1 MSDAERSHLSLD
13 SSDQEHPEAIVTGEQ
28 RRAAAASAAPP
39 LPSRRVRPRRSSLP
53 TAFLR
58 AGFTMQPSTGS
69 AQNKDFAERRLSA
82 LFERDRKRADADKAA
97 AAAKRQRRASAS
109 AAITNAIASQSQK
122 ATNPKA
128 KGKKRGPYEKS
139 FSAADKV
146 TIGRLYAMHGNNF
159 GRLKRE
165 LRNAPM
171 PGECRA
177 CDASTCSLEAGVT
190 PERREIV
197 RSWANKINGRT
208 VRRWAANLRFST
220 AGVGVAA
227 QQTAR
232 QALMAKADH
241 ELAEL
246 VRTLRCRGAPVM
258 YRNLIQLRAGQMLA
272 DPRILHAVVAKRRA
286 STAARRRKALT
297 KVNRS
302 GDSSSTAATAALD
315 KAATEEPAAVGQSRF
330 MSYSWARTFAANF
343 NLKVRAVT
351 ASKVLKQADPVRVEN
366 MRKRVVHDVIR

>member
-28 RRAAAASAAPP
+28 RRDAAASAAPP
-39 LPSRRVRPRRSSLP
+39 PPSSRRVRPRSSSLP

-58 AGFTMQPSTGS
+58 AGFTTQPSTGS

-139 FSAADKV
+139 FSAADRV

-159 GRLKRE
+159 GRLKKE

-197 RSWANKINGRT
+197 RSWADKINGRT
-208 VRRWAANLRFST
+208 VRRWAANLRFAT

-227 QQTAR
+227 QQTTR
-232 QALMAKADH
+232 HALMAKADH

-286 STAARRRKALT
+286 TTAARRRKALT
-297 KVNRS
+297 KINRS

-315 KAATEEPAAVGQSRF
+315 KAATEEPASGQSRF
-330 MSYSWARTFAANF
+330 MSYAWARTFAANF
-343 NLKVRAVT
+343 NLIVRAVT